1 MKVRARYFVAL
12 AVIILSQVV
21 SLFGATAA
29 YADKLDGPYI
39 DTAIVNGIK
48 QWDYR
53 DAIVSCF
60 AQGAQRSGGGLYT
73 LSLDELNSGK
83 WFHDKS
89 ERVSYYSDP
98 SDGTW
103 TCKEDV
109 NSQLSAIIKALGWD
123 APLAA
128 ACALGYKQINIPKSA
143 GAINDN
149 VAASRASSLYTE
161 KGFDLSSYDKDLVG
175 GEITTPTCGTS
186 LGGDSSY
193 IYFGAPYANET
204 NIANISKAV
213 DAVRKSTNNLSDAQQ
228 YAAGWEALRLSCKL
242 TTGSGDGLYEVK
254 GPTSTELI
262 DGSGAASTTNKVNV
276 SVINQDG
283 SISYVL
289 FPVSSPKSS
298 IDIAPRPGYENQGW
312 GINFNSCDSLAAFVN
327 QKAAAYQSIIRQS
340 IEDGSLSGNYTG
352 TDPTGSP
359 ESKTTC
365 AINWVGWIVCP
376 AANFLGKIAD
386 GSMGILNKSFEVQAD
401 KLFDTSSS
409 NQAYAV
415 WQQIRNYAN
424 ILFVIAF
431 LIIIFSQI
439 TSIGITNYGIKKL
452 LPKLIVTAIL
462 VNVSFPICALLVDL
476 SNLLGYG
483 LATFLNSAITVDTGT
498 ANDVAKEGSFFTG
511 IITTVLSGVIAGAFL
526 YFSLSAVL
534 GLLISV
540 VVIGVTM
547 VVLLGVRQALIV
559 LLVVLAPLAFVAMLL
574 PNTNSLFKKWKK
586 MLQDML
592 LIFPIASLLYGAGK
606 LADQVLTAT
615 SDDTIV
621 QTLAAALPILSLV
634 GVYQLFKKAMTGLEG
649 LGGAIGNLSNGI
661 GKGVGA
667 IGNPLKNLAGAQDK
681 LNRQRF
687 LAGNSLPGT
696 RRLGRFVNRRKASYD
711 TKMQTNKDEADSA
724 ASQYISQNKKMQG
737 MTNRSAAA
745 NLAKNNAQQY
755 TSNVG
760 RQHVLDEHQ
769 DMLEEAGKLKERER
783 EIEEKEQTVK
793 IDASGIERSLADI
806 AAKMRSNTE
815 ADKSNE
821 SKEYMQQ
828 HRSDLITNEGRLAQ
842 ATRRIDN
849 AAKAVQASDTATQ
862 AEFQLANRAEL
873 DVKEAETTR
882 DANWQE
888 VIENDEGLRQQQ
900 VVIAGQEMRGEAAKE
915 SVNASVKE
923 AVADG
928 STTLN
933 TASGQIDIRS
943 VRDRAQ
949 EASMSTKEA
958 EADIQAQEDER
969 AATQQNLIDIANR
982 TKAQQN
988 RAGEAKR
995 VQTANYRGAVLDK
1008 NSTEVVNI
1016 AGGTIN
1022 PAEGQQRAQAAAR
1035 AEVDRA
1041 RTEEVN
1047 NARVRFAD
1055 QPNNSEILEIAT
1067 GERPTSSE
1075 EREAA
1080 VLHIMEKG
1088 SHDEKLAVIASAANV
1103 ATAPDQRTRSVL
1115 ADQYAKSPLSDL
1127 LGKGLAGEIREGA
1140 HIVTDAEGN
1149 QTRTSVNINQTI
1161 ANSLKDI
1168 KAETIAGN
1176 SNFAKSLA
1184 ESYRMLLTTNDQA
1197 AIDAAQT
1204 RLKAIFNTIR
1214 TTPQISGQLTD
1225 ASRQPLN
1232 EIASLIGAPTL
1243 SPDNTPGT
1251 TAQTAT
1257 QNGKTYG
1264 QSESGLF
1271 IPRK

>member
-1 MKVRARYFVAL
+1 MKVRGRYFVAL
-12 AVIILSQVV
+12 AVIMLSQVV

-39 DTAIVNGIK
+39 DTTIVNGIK

-73 LSLDELNSGK
+73 LSLDELNGGK

-103 TCKEDV
+103 TCKEDIS
-109 NSQLSAIIKALGWD
+109 NQLSTILKALGWD
-123 APLAA
+123 TPLVA

-161 KGFDLSSYDKDLVG
+161 NGFDLSSYDKDLVG

-213 DAVRKSTNNLSDAQQ
+213 DTVRKSTNNLSDDQQ

-289 FPVSSPKSS
+289 FPVGSPKSS

-327 QKAAAYQSIIRQS
+327 QKAATYQTTILQLISS
-340 IEDGSLSGNYTG
+340 GGLDGNYTG
-352 TDPTGSP
+352 TPTKSGD

-409 NQAYAV
+409 NQAYAA

-483 LATFLNSAITVDTGT
+483 LATFLGSAITVDTGT

-606 LADQVLTAT
+606 LANQVLTAT

-649 LGGAIGNLSNGI
+649 LGGAIGNLNNGI
-661 GKGVGA
+661 GKGGKALRGA
-667 IGNPLKNLAGAQDK
+667 SDKAIADSSYGQFRKYREREASRRRAMIQGGTYAGKGGKWNPRNWGSSAHKAFNSSGISGNFGNIQAASGAAVVSAQDK
-681 LNRQRF
+681 EYLENAGARLDGFQYTDSGTGKSMTLSQNQMMDMALGKDVKDSAGRTIVGSHEIDSHMQRAAIQRAAKIATVEQAEALATATSDSKMSASVRKTISES
-687 LAGNSLPGT
+687 LAGSGTLARAPHLSGKALGQMQDGSFNLTQAALDTVRAGKIKPESLVAMDDT
-696 RRLGRFVNRRKASYD
+696 AAKTIFKAVSD
-711 TKMQTNKDEADSA
+711 TEAGSDER
-724 ASQYISQNKKMQG
+724 QLLK
-737 MTNRSAAA
+737 AAA
-745 NLAKNNAQQY
+745 QAVY
-755 TSNVG
+755 SSN
-760 RQHVLDEHQ
+760 Q
-769 DMLEEAGKLKERER
+769 
-783 EIEEKEQTVK
+783 
-793 IDASGIERSLADI
+793 LADKI
-806 AAKMRSNTE
+806 VAGS
-815 ADKSNE
+815 
-821 SKEYMQQ
+821 
-828 HRSDLITNEGRLAQ
+828 
-842 ATRRIDN
+842 
-849 AAKAVQASDTATQ
+849 
-862 AEFQLANRAEL
+862 
-873 DVKEAETTR
+873 
-882 DANWQE
+882 
-888 VIENDEGLRQQQ
+888 GL
-900 VVIAGQEMRGEAAKE
+900 
-915 SVNASVKE
+915 
-923 AVADG
+923 
-928 STTLN
+928 
-933 TASGQIDIRS
+933 
-943 VRDRAQ
+943 
-949 EASMSTKEA
+949 
-958 EADIQAQEDER
+958 
-969 AATQQNLIDIANR
+969 
-982 TKAQQN
+982 
-988 RAGEAKR
+988 
-995 VQTANYRGAVLDK
+995 
-1008 NSTEVVNI
+1008 
-1016 AGGTIN
+1016 
-1022 PAEGQQRAQAAAR
+1022 
-1035 AEVDRA
+1035 
-1041 RTEEVN
+1041 
-1047 NARVRFAD
+1047 
-1055 QPNNSEILEIAT
+1055 
-1067 GERPTSSE
+1067 
-1075 EREAA
+1075 
-1080 VLHIMEKG
+1080 EK
-1088 SHDEKLAVIASAANV
+1088 
-1103 ATAPDQRTRSVL
+1103 Q
-1115 ADQYAKSPLSDL
+1115 
-1127 LGKGLAGEIREGA
+1127 
-1140 HIVTDAEGN
+1140 
-1149 QTRTSVNINQTI
+1149 
-1161 ANSLKDI
+1161 LKDM
-1168 KAETIAGN
+1168 T
-1176 SNFAKSLA
+1176 
-1184 ESYRMLLTTNDQA
+1184 
-1197 AIDAAQT
+1197 
-1204 RLKAIFNTIR
+1204 
-1214 TTPQISGQLTD
+1214 
-1225 ASRQPLN
+1225 
-1232 EIASLIGAPTL
+1232 
-1243 SPDNTPGT
+1243 
-1251 TAQTAT
+1251 
-1257 QNGKTYG
+1257 
-1264 QSESGLF
+1264 GL
-1271 IPRK
+1271 